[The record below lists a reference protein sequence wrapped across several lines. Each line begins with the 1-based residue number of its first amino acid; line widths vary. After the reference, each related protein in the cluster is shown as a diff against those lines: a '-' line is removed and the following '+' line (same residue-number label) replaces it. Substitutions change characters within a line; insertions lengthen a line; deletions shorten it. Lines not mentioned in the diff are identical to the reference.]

1 MLYFRR
7 FSKRL
12 GAVIVVLCGKSGE
25 LLRVSR
31 ADFDPLG
38 VMDLYGLSSR
48 PPRFG
53 LTRGEL
59 LNCEY
64 LGLPE
69 RALSVEDLGGLDVG
83 FDGTVKT
90 GL

>member
-1 MLYFRR
+1 MLY
-7 FSKRL
+7 
-12 GAVIVVLCGKSGE
+12 GKSGE

-31 ADFDPLG
+31 AEFNPLG
-38 VMDLYGLSSR
+38 VRDLYGLSSK
-48 PPRFG
+48 PPRVG

-64 LGLPE
+64 LRLPE
-69 RALSVEDLGGLDVG
+69 RVLSVDRLGGFEVG

>member
-1 MLYFRR
+1 M
-7 FSKRL
+7 
-12 GAVIVVLCGKSGE
+12 VVLYGKSGE

-31 ADFDPLG
+31 AEFKPLG
-38 VMDLYGLSSR
+38 VRDLYGFSSK
-48 PPRFG
+48 PRVG

-69 RALSVEDLGGLDVG
+69 CVLSVDLLGGLDVG

>member
-1 MLYFRR
+1 M
-7 FSKRL
+7 
-12 GAVIVVLCGKSGE
+12 VVLYGKSGE

-31 ADFDPLG
+31 AEFKPLG
-38 VMDLYGLSSR
+38 VIDLYGFSSK
-48 PPRFG
+48 PPRVG

-64 LGLPE
+64 LGLPD
-69 RALSVEDLGGLDVG
+69 RVLSVDLLGGLDVG